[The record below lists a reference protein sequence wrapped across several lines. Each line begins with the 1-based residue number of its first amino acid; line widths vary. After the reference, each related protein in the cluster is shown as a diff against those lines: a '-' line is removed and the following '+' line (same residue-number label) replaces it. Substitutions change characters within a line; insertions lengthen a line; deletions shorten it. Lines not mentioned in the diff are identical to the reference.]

1 MMKKEE
7 FLSLLNNKKAA
18 RNTAEISAL
27 KQMIEAYPYM
37 QNAWALCLKGIDIDN
52 DEAFESA
59 LKKTAIRT
67 SDRALLFDYINTPE
81 EIETAVASEQHSAV
95 ENTIEEQKVEF
106 TESDQLEE
114 SKEEQST
121 ESFVNELINSA
132 ATDDL
137 SLSEELEETEETE
150 TNTVEIPDQNIS
162 FGEEK
167 NTFSTR
173 AEKLDIDAN
182 QTVLD
187 EILHTT
193 EDEHSALAETAE
205 DFQKLT
211 EKEEKV
217 EDTAGA
223 QHKEVEEETVLAED
237 HEEEDEEEDED
248 FNAQIRRLEVII
260 NEMSFD
266 EKKIEAEQI
275 IQAEIEAEAESVETN
290 SSEEAQSEKVEESK
304 MPMASNKPEED
315 SAEEETEATQLNY
328 FEWIKQSTKKD
339 VVVSNALE
347 TEEQERKFA
356 LLDAFLES
364 NPKIVPSD
372 EIKEINIEAASSI
385 EDESLITETMAQL
398 YMNQKQFKKAITAY
412 KGLILKYPKKSS
424 FFAIQIQEAQTLLDE
439 QKDTE

>member
-37 QNAWALCLKGIDIDN
+37 QNAWALYLKGIDIDK

-67 SDRALLFDYINTPE
+67 NDRALLFDYINTPE
-81 EIETAVASEQHSAV
+81 EIETAAATEQNTV
-95 ENTIEEQKVEF
+95 EENKVEF
-106 TESDQLEE
+106 TESDQPEE

-137 SLSEELEETEETE
+137 SLSEEIEETEETE
-150 TNTVEIPDQNIS
+150 TTPAEIPDQNIS

-182 QTVLD
+182 ETVLE

-193 EDEHSALAETAE
+193 EEEQSALAETTE
-205 DFQKLT
+205 DLQELT
-211 EKEEKV
+211 EEEEKV
-217 EDTAGA
+217 DDTAEA
-223 QHKEVEEETVLAED
+223 QSKEIEEETVLAED
-237 HEEEDEEEDED
+237 HEDEENED
-248 FNAQIRRLEVII
+248 FNAKIRRLEVII

-266 EKKIEAEQI
+266 EKKIDAEQI
-275 IQAEIEAEAESVETN
+275 IQAEIEVEAESAEAN
-290 SSEEAQSEKVEESK
+290 ASEEVQSEKVEETTV
-304 MPMASNKPEED
+304 PIASDSIDED
-315 SAEEETEATQLNY
+315 KAEEETEAPQLNY
-328 FEWIKQSTKKD
+328 FEWIKQSSKKD

-372 EIKEINIEAASSI
+372 EIQEIDIEAASSI
-385 EDESLITETMAQL
+385 EDESLITETIAQL

-412 KGLILKYPKKSS
+412 KALILKYPEKSS
-424 FFAIQIQEAQTLLDE
+424 FFAIQIQEAQGFLDK
-439 QKDTE
+439 QIDTE

>member
-7 FLSLLNNKKAA
+7 FLSLLNNKKAV
-18 RNTAEISAL
+18 RNTAEIRAL

-37 QNAWALCLKGIDIDN
+37 QNAWALYLKGIDIDK

-67 SDRALLFDYINTPE
+67 NDRALLFDYINTPE
-81 EIETAVASEQHSAV
+81 EIETEVATEQHTTVDNTV
-95 ENTIEEQKVEF
+95 EENKVEF
-106 TESDQLEE
+106 TESDQPEE
-114 SKEEQST
+114 SKEVQST

-137 SLSEELEETEETE
+137 SLSEEIEETEETE
-150 TNTVEIPDQNIS
+150 TTPAEIPDQNIS

-182 QTVLD
+182 ETVLD
-187 EILHTT
+187 EILQTT
-193 EDEHSALAETAE
+193 EDEHSTLAQTTEHLQELAEEAEKVDDTAE
-205 DFQKLT
+205 AQPK
-211 EKEEKV
+211 EIKEES
-217 EDTAGA
+217 
-223 QHKEVEEETVLAED
+223 VLAED
-237 HEEEDEEEDED
+237 HEDEEDED
-248 FNAQIRRLEVII
+248 FNAKIRRLEVII

-266 EKKIEAEQI
+266 EKKIDAEQI
-275 IQAEIEAEAESVETN
+275 IQAEIEVETESAEASA
-290 SSEEAQSEKVEESK
+290 SEEVQSEKVEETTVA
-304 MPMASNKPEED
+304 MASDSIEED
-315 SAEEETEATQLNY
+315 KAEEETEAPQLNY

-372 EIKEINIEAASSI
+372 EIQEIDIEAASSI

-412 KGLILKYPKKSS
+412 KGLILKYPEKSS
-424 FFAIQIQEAQTLLDE
+424 FFAIQIQEAQGFLDK

>member
-37 QNAWALCLKGIDIDN
+37 QNAWALYLKGIDIDK

-67 SDRALLFDYINTPE
+67 NDRALLFDYINTPE
-81 EIETAVASEQHSAV
+81 EIETAAATEQNTV
-95 ENTIEEQKVEF
+95 EENKVEF
-106 TESDQLEE
+106 TESDQPEE

-137 SLSEELEETEETE
+137 SLSEEIEETEETE
-150 TNTVEIPDQNIS
+150 TTPAEIPDQNIS

-182 QTVLD
+182 ETVLE

-193 EDEHSALAETAE
+193 EEEQSALAETTE
-205 DFQKLT
+205 DLQELT
-211 EKEEKV
+211 EEEEKV
-217 EDTAGA
+217 DDTAEA
-223 QHKEVEEETVLAED
+223 QSKEIEEETVLAED
-237 HEEEDEEEDED
+237 HEDEENED
-248 FNAQIRRLEVII
+248 FNAKIRRLEVII

-266 EKKIEAEQI
+266 EKKIDAEQI
-275 IQAEIEAEAESVETN
+275 IQAEIEVEAESAEAN
-290 SSEEAQSEKVEESK
+290 ASEEVQSEKVEETTV
-304 MPMASNKPEED
+304 PIASDSIEED
-315 SAEEETEATQLNY
+315 KAEEETEAPQLNY
-328 FEWIKQSTKKD
+328 FEWIKQSSKKD
-339 VVVSNALE
+339 VVVSNVLE

-372 EIKEINIEAASSI
+372 QIQEIDIEAASSI

-412 KGLILKYPKKSS
+412 KALILKYPEKSS
-424 FFAIQIQEAQTLLDE
+424 FFAIQIQEAQGFLDK
-439 QKDTE
+439 QIDTE

>member
-37 QNAWALCLKGIDIDN
+37 QNAWALYLKGIDIDK

-67 SDRALLFDYINTPE
+67 NDRALLFDYINTPE
-81 EIETAVASEQHSAV
+81 EIETAAATEQNTV
-95 ENTIEEQKVEF
+95 EENKVEF
-106 TESDQLEE
+106 TESDQPEE

-137 SLSEELEETEETE
+137 SLSEEIEETEETE
-150 TNTVEIPDQNIS
+150 TTPAEIPDQNIS

-182 QTVLD
+182 ETVLE

-193 EDEHSALAETAE
+193 EEEQSALAETTE
-205 DFQKLT
+205 DLQELT
-211 EKEEKV
+211 EEEEKV
-217 EDTAGA
+217 DDTAEA
-223 QHKEVEEETVLAED
+223 QSKEIEEETVLAED
-237 HEEEDEEEDED
+237 HEDEENED
-248 FNAQIRRLEVII
+248 FNAKIRRLEVII

-266 EKKIEAEQI
+266 EKKIDAEQI
-275 IQAEIEAEAESVETN
+275 IQAEIEVEAESAEAN
-290 SSEEAQSEKVEESK
+290 ASEEVQSEKVEETTV
-304 MPMASNKPEED
+304 PIASDSIDED
-315 SAEEETEATQLNY
+315 KAEEETEAPQLNY
-328 FEWIKQSTKKD
+328 FEWIKQSSKKD
-339 VVVSNALE
+339 VVVSNVLE

-372 EIKEINIEAASSI
+372 QIQEIDIEAASSI

-412 KGLILKYPKKSS
+412 KALILKYPEKSS
-424 FFAIQIQEAQTLLDE
+424 FFAIQIQEAQGFLDK

>member
-37 QNAWALCLKGIDIDN
+37 QNVWALYLKGIDIDK

-67 SDRALLFDYINTPE
+67 NDRALLFDYINTPE
-81 EIETAVASEQHSAV
+81 EIETEVATEQHTAANNTV
-95 ENTIEEQKVEF
+95 EENKIEF
-106 TESDQLEE
+106 TESNQPEE

-137 SLSEELEETEETE
+137 SLSEEIEETEETE
-150 TNTVEIPDQNIS
+150 TTPAEIPDQNIS

-182 QTVLD
+182 DTVLE

-193 EDEHSALAETAE
+193 EDEHSDLAQTTE
-205 DFQKLT
+205 DFQELT
-211 EKEEKV
+211 QEEEKV
-217 EDTAGA
+217 DDTAEA
-223 QHKEVEEETVLAED
+223 QSKEIEEETVLAED
-237 HEEEDEEEDED
+237 HEDEEVEEDED
-248 FNAQIRRLEVII
+248 FNAKIRRLEVII

-266 EKKIEAEQI
+266 EKKIDAEQI
-275 IQAEIEAEAESVETN
+275 IQAEIEVETESAEASA
-290 SSEEAQSEKVEESK
+290 SEEVQSEKVEETTV
-304 MPMASNKPEED
+304 PMASDSIEED
-315 SAEEETEATQLNY
+315 KAKEETEAPQLNY

-372 EIKEINIEAASSI
+372 EIQEIDIETASSI
-385 EDESLITETMAQL
+385 EDESLITETIAQL
-398 YMNQKQFKKAITAY
+398 YMNQKQFKKAISAY
-412 KGLILKYPKKSS
+412 KALILKYPEKSS
-424 FFAIQIQEAQTLLDE
+424 FFAIQIQEAQGFLDK
-439 QKDTE
+439 QIDTE

>member
-7 FLSLLNNKKAA
+7 FLSLLNNKKAV

-37 QNAWALCLKGIDIDN
+37 QNAWALYLKGIDIDK

-67 SDRALLFDYINTPE
+67 NDRALLFDYINTPE
-81 EIETAVASEQHSAV
+81 EIETEVATEQHTTVDNTV
-95 ENTIEEQKVEF
+95 EENKVEF
-106 TESDQLEE
+106 TESDQPEE

-137 SLSEELEETEETE
+137 SLSEEIEETEETE
-150 TNTVEIPDQNIS
+150 TTPAEIPDQNIS

-182 QTVLD
+182 ETVLE
-187 EILHTT
+187 EILQTT
-193 EDEHSALAETAE
+193 KDEHSALAQTTENLQELAE
-205 DFQKLT
+205 
-211 EKEEKV
+211 EEEKV

-223 QHKEVEEETVLAED
+223 QSKEIKEETVLAED
-237 HEEEDEEEDED
+237 HEDEEDED
-248 FNAQIRRLEVII
+248 FNAKIRRLEVII

-266 EKKIEAEQI
+266 EKKIDAEQI
-275 IQAEIEAEAESVETN
+275 IQAEIEVETESAEASA
-290 SSEEAQSEKVEESK
+290 SEEAQSEKVEET
-304 MPMASNKPEED
+304 MVAMASDSIEED
-315 SAEEETEATQLNY
+315 KAEEETEAPQLNY

-339 VVVSNALE
+339 IVVSNALE

-356 LLDAFLES
+356 LLDAFLKS

-372 EIKEINIEAASSI
+372 EIQEIDIEAASSI
-385 EDESLITETMAQL
+385 EDESLITETIAQL

-412 KGLILKYPKKSS
+412 KGLILKYPEKSS

>member
-37 QNAWALCLKGIDIDN
+37 QNAWALYLKGIDIDK
-52 DEAFESA
+52 DEAFEST

-67 SDRALLFDYINTPE
+67 NDRALLFDYINTPE
-81 EIETAVASEQHSAV
+81 EIETEVATEQHTTVDNTV
-95 ENTIEEQKVEF
+95 EENKVEF
-106 TESDQLEE
+106 TESNQPEE

-137 SLSEELEETEETE
+137 SLSEETEETE
-150 TNTVEIPDQNIS
+150 TAPAEIPDQNIS

-182 QTVLD
+182 DTVLE
-187 EILHTT
+187 EILQTT
-193 EDEHSALAETAE
+193 EDEHSTLAQTTE
-205 DFQKLT
+205 DFQELT
-211 EKEEKV
+211 EVEEKV
-217 EDTAGA
+217 DDTTKA
-223 QHKEVEEETVLAED
+223 QSEEVEEETVLAED
-237 HEEEDEEEDED
+237 HEDEEDED
-248 FNAQIRRLEVII
+248 FNAKIRRLEVII

-266 EKKIEAEQI
+266 EKKIDAEQI
-275 IQAEIEAEAESVETN
+275 IQAEIEVETESAEASA
-290 SSEEAQSEKVEESK
+290 SEEVQSEKVEETTV
-304 MPMASNKPEED
+304 PMASDSIEED
-315 SAEEETEATQLNY
+315 KAEEETEAPQLNY

-372 EIKEINIEAASSI
+372 QIQEIDIEAASSI

-412 KGLILKYPKKSS
+412 KALILKYPEKSS
-424 FFAIQIQEAQTLLDE
+424 FFAIQIQEAQGFLDK

>member
-37 QNAWALCLKGIDIDN
+37 QNAWALYLKGIDIDK
-52 DEAFESA
+52 DEAFEST

-67 SDRALLFDYINTPE
+67 NDRALLFDYINTPE
-81 EIETAVASEQHSAV
+81 EIEIEVATEQHTTVDNTV
-95 ENTIEEQKVEF
+95 EENKVEF
-106 TESDQLEE
+106 TESNQPEE

-137 SLSEELEETEETE
+137 SLSEETEETE
-150 TNTVEIPDQNIS
+150 TAPAEIPDQNIS

-182 QTVLD
+182 DTVLE
-187 EILHTT
+187 EILQTT
-193 EDEHSALAETAE
+193 EDEHSTLAQTTE
-205 DFQKLT
+205 DFQELT
-211 EKEEKV
+211 EVEEKV
-217 EDTAGA
+217 DDTTKA
-223 QHKEVEEETVLAED
+223 QSEEVEEETVLAED
-237 HEEEDEEEDED
+237 HEDEEDED
-248 FNAQIRRLEVII
+248 FNAKIRRLEVII

-266 EKKIEAEQI
+266 EKKIDAEQI
-275 IQAEIEAEAESVETN
+275 IQAEIEVETESAEASA
-290 SSEEAQSEKVEESK
+290 SEEVQSEKVEETTV
-304 MPMASNKPEED
+304 PMASDSIEED
-315 SAEEETEATQLNY
+315 KAEEETEAPQLNY

-372 EIKEINIEAASSI
+372 QIQEIDIEAASSI

-412 KGLILKYPKKSS
+412 KALILKYPEKSS
-424 FFAIQIQEAQTLLDE
+424 FFAIQIQEAQGFLDK

>member
-37 QNAWALCLKGIDIDN
+37 QNVWALYLKGIDIDK

-67 SDRALLFDYINTPE
+67 NDRALLFDYINTPE
-81 EIETAVASEQHSAV
+81 EIETEVATEQHTAANNTV
-95 ENTIEEQKVEF
+95 EENKIEF
-106 TESDQLEE
+106 TESNQPEE

-137 SLSEELEETEETE
+137 SLSEEIEETEETE
-150 TNTVEIPDQNIS
+150 TTPAEIPDQNIS

-182 QTVLD
+182 DNVLE
-187 EILHTT
+187 EILQTT
-193 EDEHSALAETAE
+193 EDEHSDLAQTTDDLEE
-205 DFQKLT
+205 LT
-211 EKEEKV
+211 EEEEKV
-217 EDTAGA
+217 DDTAKA
-223 QHKEVEEETVLAED
+223 QSKEIEEETVLAED
-237 HEEEDEEEDED
+237 NEAKEDED
-248 FNAQIRRLEVII
+248 FNAKIRRLEVII

-266 EKKIEAEQI
+266 EKKIDAEQI
-275 IQAEIEAEAESVETN
+275 IQAEIEVETESAEASA
-290 SSEEAQSEKVEESK
+290 SEEVQSEKIEETTV
-304 MPMASNKPEED
+304 PMASDSIEED
-315 SAEEETEATQLNY
+315 KAEEETEAPQLNY

-339 VVVSNALE
+339 VMVSNALE

-372 EIKEINIEAASSI
+372 EIQKIDIEAASSI

-412 KGLILKYPKKSS
+412 KALILKYPEKSS
-424 FFAIQIQEAQTLLDE
+424 FFAIQIQEAQGFLDK
-439 QKDTE
+439 QIDTE

>member
-1 MMKKEE
+1 MKKEE

-37 QNAWALCLKGIDIDN
+37 QNVWALYLKGIDIDK

-67 SDRALLFDYINTPE
+67 NDRALLFDYINTPE
-81 EIETAVASEQHSAV
+81 EIETEVAVEQHTAANNTV
-95 ENTIEEQKVEF
+95 EENKVEF
-106 TESDQLEE
+106 TESNQPEE

-137 SLSEELEETEETE
+137 SLSEEIEETEETE
-150 TNTVEIPDQNIS
+150 TTPAEIPDQNIS

-182 QTVLD
+182 DTVLE
-187 EILHTT
+187 EILQTT
-193 EDEHSALAETAE
+193 EDEHSDLAQTTDDLEE
-205 DFQKLT
+205 VT
-211 EKEEKV
+211 EEEKKV
-217 EDTAGA
+217 DDTAKA
-223 QHKEVEEETVLAED
+223 QSKEIEEETVLAED
-237 HEEEDEEEDED
+237 HEAEEDED
-248 FNAQIRRLEVII
+248 FNAKIRRLEVII

-266 EKKIEAEQI
+266 EKKIDAEQI
-275 IQAEIEAEAESVETN
+275 IQAEIEVETESAEASA
-290 SSEEAQSEKVEESK
+290 SEEVQSEKIEETTV
-304 MPMASNKPEED
+304 PMASDSIEED
-315 SAEEETEATQLNY
+315 KAEEETEAPQLNY

-339 VVVSNALE
+339 VMVSNALE

-372 EIKEINIEAASSI
+372 EIQKIDIEAASSI

-412 KGLILKYPKKSS
+412 KALILKYPEKSS
-424 FFAIQIQEAQTLLDE
+424 FFAIQIQEAQGFLDK
-439 QKDTE
+439 QIDTE

>member
-37 QNAWALCLKGIDIDN
+37 QNAWALYLKGIDIDK

-67 SDRALLFDYINTPE
+67 NDRALLFDYINTPE
-81 EIETAVASEQHSAV
+81 EIETAAATEQNTV
-95 ENTIEEQKVEF
+95 EENKVEF
-106 TESDQLEE
+106 TESDQPEE

-137 SLSEELEETEETE
+137 SLSEEIEETEETE
-150 TNTVEIPDQNIS
+150 TTPAEIPDQNIS

-182 QTVLD
+182 ETVLE

-193 EDEHSALAETAE
+193 EEEQSALAETTE
-205 DFQKLT
+205 DLQELT
-211 EKEEKV
+211 EEEEKV
-217 EDTAGA
+217 DDTAEA
-223 QHKEVEEETVLAED
+223 QSKEIEEETVLAED
-237 HEEEDEEEDED
+237 HEDEENED
-248 FNAQIRRLEVII
+248 FNAKIRRLEVII

-266 EKKIEAEQI
+266 EKKIDAEQI
-275 IQAEIEAEAESVETN
+275 IQAEIEVEAESAEAN
-290 SSEEAQSEKVEESK
+290 ASEEVQSEKVEETTV
-304 MPMASNKPEED
+304 PIASDSIDED
-315 SAEEETEATQLNY
+315 KAEEETEAPQLNY
-328 FEWIKQSTKKD
+328 FEWIKQSSKKD

-372 EIKEINIEAASSI
+372 EIQEIDIEAASSI

-412 KGLILKYPKKSS
+412 KALILKYPEKSS
-424 FFAIQIQEAQTLLDE
+424 FFAIQIQEAQGFLDK
-439 QKDTE
+439 QIDTE

>member
-37 QNAWALCLKGIDIDN
+37 QNAWALYLKGIDIDK

-67 SDRALLFDYINTPE
+67 NDRALLFDYINTPE
-81 EIETAVASEQHSAV
+81 EIETAAATEQNTV
-95 ENTIEEQKVEF
+95 EENKVEF
-106 TESDQLEE
+106 TESDQPEE

-137 SLSEELEETEETE
+137 SLSEEIEETEETE
-150 TNTVEIPDQNIS
+150 TTPAEIPDQNIS

-182 QTVLD
+182 ETVLE

-193 EDEHSALAETAE
+193 EEEQSALAETTE
-205 DFQKLT
+205 DLQELT
-211 EKEEKV
+211 EEEEKV
-217 EDTAGA
+217 DDTAEA
-223 QHKEVEEETVLAED
+223 QSKEIEEETVLAED
-237 HEEEDEEEDED
+237 HEDEENED
-248 FNAQIRRLEVII
+248 FNAKIRRLEVII

-266 EKKIEAEQI
+266 EKKIDAEQI
-275 IQAEIEAEAESVETN
+275 IQAEIEVEAESAEAN
-290 SSEEAQSEKVEESK
+290 ASEEVQSEKVEETTV
-304 MPMASNKPEED
+304 PIASDSIDED
-315 SAEEETEATQLNY
+315 KAEEETEAPQLNY
-328 FEWIKQSTKKD
+328 FEWIKQSSKKD
-339 VVVSNALE
+339 VVVSNVLE

-372 EIKEINIEAASSI
+372 QIQEIDIEAASSI

-412 KGLILKYPKKSS
+412 KALILKFPEKSS
-424 FFAIQIQEAQTLLDE
+424 FFAIQIQEAQGFLDK

>member
-37 QNAWALCLKGIDIDN
+37 QNAWALYLKGIDIDK

-67 SDRALLFDYINTPE
+67 NDRALLFDYINTPE
-81 EIETAVASEQHSAV
+81 EIETAAATEQNTV
-95 ENTIEEQKVEF
+95 EENKVEF
-106 TESDQLEE
+106 TESDQPEE

-137 SLSEELEETEETE
+137 SLSEEIEETEETE
-150 TNTVEIPDQNIS
+150 TTPAEIPDQNIS

-182 QTVLD
+182 ETVLE

-193 EDEHSALAETAE
+193 EEEQSALAETTE
-205 DFQKLT
+205 DLQELT
-211 EKEEKV
+211 EEEEKV
-217 EDTAGA
+217 DDTAEA
-223 QHKEVEEETVLAED
+223 QSKEIEEETVLAED
-237 HEEEDEEEDED
+237 HEDEENED
-248 FNAQIRRLEVII
+248 FNAKIRRLEVII

-266 EKKIEAEQI
+266 EKKIDAEQI
-275 IQAEIEAEAESVETN
+275 IQAEIEVEAESAEAN
-290 SSEEAQSEKVEESK
+290 ASEEVQSEKVEETTV
-304 MPMASNKPEED
+304 PIASDSINED
-315 SAEEETEATQLNY
+315 KAEEETEAPQLNY
-328 FEWIKQSTKKD
+328 FEWIKQSSKKD
-339 VVVSNALE
+339 VVVSNVLE

-372 EIKEINIEAASSI
+372 QIQEIDIEAASSI

-412 KGLILKYPKKSS
+412 KALILKYPEKSS
-424 FFAIQIQEAQTLLDE
+424 FFAIQIQEAQGFLDK

>member
-37 QNAWALCLKGIDIDN
+37 QNVWALYLKGIDIDK

-67 SDRALLFDYINTPE
+67 NDRALLFDYINTPE
-81 EIETAVASEQHSAV
+81 EIETEVATEQHTAANNTV
-95 ENTIEEQKVEF
+95 EENKIEF
-106 TESDQLEE
+106 TESNQPEE

-137 SLSEELEETEETE
+137 SLSEEIEEIEETE
-150 TNTVEIPDQNIS
+150 TTPAEIPDQNIS

-182 QTVLD
+182 DTVLE
-187 EILHTT
+187 EILQTT
-193 EDEHSALAETAE
+193 EDEHSDLAQTTDDLEE
-205 DFQKLT
+205 LT
-211 EKEEKV
+211 EEEEKV
-217 EDTAGA
+217 DDTAKA
-223 QHKEVEEETVLAED
+223 RSKEIEEETVLAED
-237 HEEEDEEEDED
+237 NEAEEDED
-248 FNAQIRRLEVII
+248 FNAKIRRLEVII

-266 EKKIEAEQI
+266 EKKIDAEQI
-275 IQAEIEAEAESVETN
+275 IQAEIEVETESAEASA
-290 SSEEAQSEKVEESK
+290 SEEVQSEKVEETTV
-304 MPMASNKPEED
+304 PMASD
-315 SAEEETEATQLNY
+315 SIEKDKAEEETEAPQLNY

-339 VVVSNALE
+339 VMVSNALE

-372 EIKEINIEAASSI
+372 EIQKIDIEAASSI

-412 KGLILKYPKKSS
+412 KALILKYPEKSS
-424 FFAIQIQEAQTLLDE
+424 FFAIQIQEAQGFLDK
-439 QKDTE
+439 QIDTE